1 MCVCVFQGG
10 GISHTHNL
18 FLVVISSKRKP
29 VKGISPHCCAR
40 LSWCIL
46 VTFQHKTFRRSLI
59 HDGPPQQVAPHVC
72 FVRFSCRMPFM
83 TQSHRAS
90 VSPPGSEEELCKP
103 QHCLIGSRN
112 VFRKRERTRNIR
124 SSPAGKETVYSES
137 EPTVRI
143 PTWRKRRVVARRTVF
158 SRVSRKQT

>member
-1 MCVCVFQGG
+1 M
-10 GISHTHNL
+10 
-18 FLVVISSKRKP
+18 
-29 VKGISPHCCAR
+29 
-40 LSWCIL
+40 
-46 VTFQHKTFRRSLI
+46 
-59 HDGPPQQVAPHVC
+59 
-72 FVRFSCRMPFM
+72 
-83 TQSHRAS
+83 
-90 VSPPGSEEELCKP
+90 SPPGSEEEIICKP

-112 VFRKRERTRNIR
+112 VFRKRER